1 MLDGDS
7 TTEENRY
14 RHANEERVMGK
25 KKVFVTGCFDMLH
38 SGHIA
43 FLQEAAQYGEVYVG
57 LGSDQTVFALKGR
70 YPVNNQDER
79 KYMLQALSYVNH
91 CQINSGSGLLDFVK
105 EIKQLRPD
113 IFIVNEDG
121 NTLAKE
127 ELSKELGIEY
137 LVLKR
142 IPHSHLPVRSSTSLR
157 EECTMPFR
165 IDLAGGWLDQ
175 PFVGQLA
182 AGPVLTISIEPTIE
196 FNDRSGMSSSTRR
209 KAIELWQFD
218 IPQGNREQL
227 AKILFSYENSPG
239 TKIIAGS
246 QDSLGIVLPGLNR
259 LGYTGEYWPADI
271 TSVYDEEVLSWIE
284 DHLYLITL
292 EPRIVSYNVLLNTRI
307 TSANA
312 KALAHAANRC
322 WDGLLDLDI
331 HTFGKSLRDS
341 FEAQIGMFPN
351 MVDEYIFKAI
361 NKYKDHAS
369 GWKLSGAGGGGYL
382 ILASEKPIA
391 GAMQIKIRRK
401 LD

>member
-1 MLDGDS
+1 
-7 TTEENRY
+7 
-14 RHANEERVMGK
+14 MGK

-43 FLQEAAQYGEVYVG
+43 FLQEAAQYGDVYVG

-91 CQINSGSGLLDFVK
+91 CQINSGSGLLDFVQ

-142 IPHSHLPVRSSTSLR
+142 IPHNHLPVRSSTSLR

-259 LGYTGEYWPADI
+259 LGYAGEYWPAEI
-271 TSVYDEEVLSWIE
+271 SSVHDEEVLSWIE

-312 KALAHAANRC
+312 KALAHAANHC
-322 WDGLLDLDI
+322 WNGILDMDI
-331 HTFGKSLRDS
+331 QTFGKSLRDS
-341 FEAQIGMFPN
+341 FEAQIEMFPN
-351 MVDEYIFKAI
+351 MVDDYIFKAI